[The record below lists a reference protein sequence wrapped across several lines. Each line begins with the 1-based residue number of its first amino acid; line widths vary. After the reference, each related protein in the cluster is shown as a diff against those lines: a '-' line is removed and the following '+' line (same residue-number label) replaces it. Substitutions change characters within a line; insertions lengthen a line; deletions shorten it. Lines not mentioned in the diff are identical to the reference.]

1 MPEKNT
7 LTLLYTAVYP
17 SHPAVKDHKS
27 HRTVQSVEAKREKA
41 EERDRKE
48 KEAEERKKGEIQVIE
63 LWKPHATTVPW
74 FVSAEKEYAL
84 RSSYEN
90 SQESDSLRTF
100 SVLQTFTPLKRS
112 RTPSMHTSLQN
123 S

>member
-1 MPEKNT
+1 MLQVKPPAVPYLNVNI
-7 LTLLYTAVYP
+7 LIRLCLAVYP

-48 KEAEERKKGEIQVIE
+48 KEAEEKKKGEIQIIE

-74 FVSAEKEYAL
+74 FVSAEKECVL
-84 RSSYEN
+84 KSSYEN
-90 SQESDSLRTF
+90 PNPQELDS
-100 SVLQTFTPLKRS
+100 
-112 RTPSMHTSLQN
+112 
-123 S
+123 

>member
-1 MPEKNT
+1 MNVNI
-7 LTLLYTAVYP
+7 LIRLCSAVYP

-48 KEAEERKKGEIQVIE
+48 KEAEEKKKGEIQIIE

-74 FVSAEKEYAL
+74 FVSAEKECVL
-84 RSSYEN
+84 KPSYDD

-100 SVLQTFTPLKRS
+100 SVLRTSILLKRS
-112 RTPSMHTSLQN
+112 RTPSMHTSLPN
-123 S
+123 N

>member
-1 MPEKNT
+1 MLQVKPPAVPYLNVKILNR
-7 LTLLYTAVYP
+7 LCLAVYP

-41 EERDRKE
+41 EEKDRKE
-48 KEAEERKKGEIQVIE
+48 KEAEEKKKGEIQIIE

-74 FVSAEKEYAL
+74 FVSAEKECVL
-84 RSSYEN
+84 KSSHEN
-90 SQESDSLRTF
+90 SQQSD
-100 SVLQTFTPLKRS
+100 
-112 RTPSMHTSLQN
+112 N